1 MVMCEHWK
9 GEEVVKEAAR
19 KDPARTRGTHWL
31 PKSRLPK
38 MEILIQGNM
47 SEAAKIWTYFPAWL
61 DKMQIRHLLW
71 LLHFIIFQN
80 SGAAL
85 W

>member
-47 SEAAKIWTYFPAWL
+47 SEASKI
-61 DKMQIRHLLW
+61 
-71 LLHFIIFQN
+71 
-80 SGAAL
+80 
-85 W
+85 